1 MPDNAVAAGVPVAT
15 DEVTYSG
22 DLVQVQL
29 ERPVHVSGVEGSRT
43 VQGLTISDTDPGPSS
58 PAMVV
63 ALRPQDTWVC
73 SFASS
78 GSSLLTSDFTQ
89 RRLGTGVTVSQ
100 SSGNLVLASG
110 TTANSE
116 FLARSTRTFSGA
128 WIARLQAQ
136 LSQRI
141 ANQNFAVLLA
151 DSIGEGLSCTINS
164 ATSITVALPGH
175 TFTADNVGQFLFVG
189 AINGAAGVPGRYA
202 IASVVA
208 GTSITLTVAGW
219 PASGSCTVDLFGW
232 NWVRVLYTGGTAT
245 NAAVDAQRRGWN
257 SGDTTATIQSTA
269 APGHIIQFSVD
280 GRNAFWADAL
290 AASSATPLYTPR
302 ASRYANMP
310 DQDVPL
316 HVFIWLW
323 NGTSAPAS
331 TTTWTIGFISVEDTV
346 NLPVYLAGNRAQAM
360 PLPVAFTAAQAVTIS
375 GTPTVTASGTVGPA
389 AHDAAISGN
398 PVRIAGRAVTANYTA
413 VASGDVADTIT
424 TLVGAQV
431 TKPYAI
437 PEAGWNANLALTGT
451 TAVNIIGAA
460 GAGLKRHITAAQ
472 MINTGASAVEVFI
485 LDGTNE
491 RWRMTLPPNVP
502 LAFEF
507 PTELTTTAATA
518 LNVNLSAAGTV
529 RFCAQGYTAP

>member
-1 MPDNAVAAGVPVAT
+1 MADNAVAAGVSVAT

-22 DLVQVQL
+22 DVAQVQL
-29 ERPVHVSGVEGSRT
+29 GRPVHIAGAEGSRT
-43 VQGLTISDTDPGPSS
+43 VQSLTISDTDPGPSS

-63 ALRPQDTWVC
+63 AQRPQDTWVS
-73 SFASS
+73 SFASTAAGLS
-78 GSSLLTSDFTQ
+78 TADFTQ

-100 SSGNLVLASG
+100 ASGNLVLASG

-116 FLARSTRTFSGA
+116 FLARSTRTFNGA

-151 DSIGEGLSCTINS
+151 DSIGQGLTCTINS

-175 TFTADNVGQFLFVG
+175 AFTADSVGQFLFVG

-208 GTSITLTVAGW
+208 GTSITFTVAGW

-232 NWVRVLYTGGTAT
+232 NWVRVLYSGTTAT
-245 NAAVDAQRRGWN
+245 NASVDAQRRGWN
-257 SGDTTATIQSTA
+257 SGDTAATVVSTA
-269 APGHIIQFSVD
+269 APGHIMQFSVD
-280 GRNAFWADAL
+280 GRNAFWADA
-290 AASSATPLYTPR
+290 APTSTGTPVFTPR

-316 HVFIWLW
+316 HVFIWLF
-323 NGTSAPAS
+323 NGSTAPAS
-331 TTTWTIGFISVEDTV
+331 TTTWTIGFISVEDTI
-346 NLPVYLAGNRAQAM
+346 NLPVYLAGNRAQSM
-360 PLPVAFTAAQAVTIS
+360 PLPVVFNSAQSVSIT
-375 GTPTVTASGTVGPA
+375 GTPTVVASGTVGPA

-398 PVRIAGRAVTANYTA
+398 PVRTAGRAVTANYTP
-413 VASGDVADTIT
+413 VAAGDVADFIST
-424 TLVGAQV
+424 TVGVQV

-437 PEAGWNANLALTGT
+437 PGTEWNANLSLTTT
-451 TAVNIIGAA
+451 TAAPMIGAA
-460 GAGLKRHITAAQ
+460 AAGLKRHITAAQ
-472 MINTGASAVEVFI
+472 MINTGAAAVDVFI
-485 LDGTNE
+485 LDGTTE

-502 LAFEF
+502 FPVEF

-518 LNVNLSAAGTV
+518 LNVNLSATGTV
-529 RFCAQGYTAP
+529 RFNAQGYTAP